1 MTKLL
6 AVEPEKALSQDVIRF
21 STIPVNAYQKSVKE
35 EQSRYS
41 TEDFLDIW
49 RDMCAIREFETILNE
64 IKLKGAY
71 RGVAYDHAGPA
82 HLSIGQEAAAV
93 GMAFSLT
100 PDDHIFGSHRSHG
113 EILAKAFSAIRQL
126 GEPQLLEIMRAYR
139 DGAVLGPVERGFSG
153 SVRDLATRF
162 FVYGAYSEIFARE
175 TGFNRGLGGSMHA
188 FFTPFGIYPN
198 NAIVGGSGSI
208 APGAALYKRVN
219 RRPGIVVANIGDASF
234 GCGPVWEGITFAS
247 MDQYRKLW
255 DQALGGG
262 LPIIFNCMDNF
273 YGMGGQPNGETMACE
288 FIARIGAGVNPEQM
302 HAERINGY
310 DPLAVIDAF
319 KRKKEILLRGKG
331 PVLLDTITYRFS
343 GHSPSDASSYRSK
356 EEVEHWQAA
365 DSIGAYRER
374 LVEAGAVST
383 DALDRAQLE
392 IQETVFA
399 MFRLAADL
407 EASPRLAFDSELVG
421 EVMYSNRHVERFD
434 DRPSELLQDL
444 ADNPRVKQIQGKVR
458 TAFQDG
464 KPVPKMK
471 VFNIRDAIFEALL
484 HRFAIDPTM
493 VAFGEENRD
502 WGGAFAVYRGLTEAL
517 PYHRLFNAPISEAG
531 IVGAAVGYGMEG
543 GRAVAELLAAADGG
557 DDDAVAEL
565 MYSDFMG
572 RAGDELF
579 NQLAKWQAMSA
590 GMLTL
595 PVVVRISV
603 GAKYGAQHSQDFTA
617 LTNHI
622 PGLKVVYPVT
632 PYDAKGM
639 MNAALAGTDPV
650 LFFESQKLYDIG
662 ETFQTAGVPEAYY
675 EIELGLPSVKRTG
688 ADLTMVTF
696 GPALYTAIAA
706 ADELRDHFDLSTEVI
721 DLRSANPLDYGLLV
735 ESVRKTGKVLLV
747 SDAVERGGVMQTV
760 ASTLTQL
767 CFDDLDAPPVVVGS
781 RNWITPAPELEE
793 MFFPQ
798 PAWLL
803 DAVHEQILPLRG
815 YRPAG
820 NRTRGELLRR
830 ARLGV

>member
-6 AVEPEKALSQDVIRF
+6 EIKPEQELSPDVIHF
-21 STIPVNAYQKSVKE
+21 DDIPVNAYRPTPAE
-35 EQSRYS
+35 ELSRYAVA
-41 TEDFLDIW
+41 DFLEIW
-49 RDMCAIREFETILNE
+49 RNMCAIREFETILNE

-71 RGVAYDHAGPA
+71 RGVTYDHAGPA

-113 EILAKAFSAIRQL
+113 EILAKGFSAIRQV
-126 GEPQLLEIMRAYR
+126 GEEQLMAIMRAYR
-139 DGAVLGPVERGFSG
+139 EGAVLGPVEERYSG

-162 FVYGAYSEIFARE
+162 FIYGAYSELFARE

-188 FFTPFGIYPN
+188 FFAPFGIYPN

-219 RRPGIVVANIGDASF
+219 RRPGIVIANIGDASF

-255 DQALGGG
+255 DPALGGG

-273 YGMGGQPNGETMACE
+273 YGMGGQPQGETMGCE

-302 HAERINGY
+302 HAERVNGY

-319 KRKKEILLRGKG
+319 RRKKEILLQGGG
-331 PVLLDTITYRFS
+331 PVLLDTITYRYS

-356 EEVEHWQAA
+356 EELERWQAV
-365 DSIGAYRER
+365 DSIRSYRER
-374 LVEAGAVST
+374 MVASGAVDG
-383 DALDRAQLE
+383 DALDQAEHE
-392 IQETVFA
+392 IQELVFS
-399 MFRLAADL
+399 MFQLAADL
-407 EASPRLAFDSELVG
+407 EVSPRLSLSSELVG
-421 EVMYSNRHVERFD
+421 EVMFSNRRVEKFD
-434 DRPSELLQDL
+434 ERKPELLQDL
-444 ADNPRVKQIQGKVR
+444 AENPRVKQIRDKVR
-458 TAFQDG
+458 TALDQDG

-484 HRFAIDPTM
+484 HRFAIDSTM
-493 VAFGEENRD
+493 IAFGEENRD

-531 IVGAAVGYGMEG
+531 IIGAAVGYGMEG
-543 GRAVAELLAAADGG
+543 GRV
-557 DDDAVAEL
+557 VAEL
-565 MYSDFMG
+565 MYADFIG

-579 NQLAKWQAMSA
+579 NQLSKWQAMSA
-590 GMLTL
+590 GQLTM

-617 LTNHI
+617 LTAHI
-622 PGLKVVYPVT
+622 PGLKVVFPVT

-650 LFFESQKLYDIG
+650 VFFESQKLYDIG
-662 ETFQTAGVPEAYY
+662 EMFQTAGVPEGYY
-675 EIELGLPSVKRTG
+675 EIDLSLPSVKRTG
-688 ADLTMVTF
+688 SDLTVISF

-706 ADELRDHFDLSTEVI
+706 ADQLAERFGLSTEVI

-735 ESVRKTGKVLLV
+735 DSVRKTGKVLLI
-747 SDAVERGGVMQTV
+747 SEAVERGGVMQTV
-760 ASTLTQL
+760 ASTLTQV
-767 CFDDLDAPPVVVGS
+767 CFDDLDGPPVVVGS
-781 RNWITPAPELEE
+781 RNWITPAPELET

-798 PAWLL
+798 ATWLL
-803 DAVHEQILPLRG
+803 DAIHEQILPLKG
-815 YRPAG
+815 YRPGG
-820 NRTRGELLRR
+820 NRTGGELIRR

>member
-6 AVEPEKALSQDVIRF
+6 EIKPEQEFSPDVIHF
-21 STIPVNAYQKSVKE
+21 DDIPVNAYRRTPAE
-35 EQSRYS
+35 ELSRYAVA
-41 TEDFLDIW
+41 DFLEIW
-49 RDMCAIREFETILNE
+49 RNMCAIREFETVLNE

-71 RGVAYDHAGPA
+71 RGVTYDHAGPA

-113 EILAKAFSAIRQL
+113 EILAKGFSAIRQV
-126 GEPQLLEIMRAYR
+126 GEEQLMAIMRAYR
-139 DGAVLGPVERGFSG
+139 EGAVLGPVEERYSG

-162 FVYGAYSEIFARE
+162 FIYGAYSELFARE

-188 FFTPFGIYPN
+188 FFAPFGIYPN

-255 DQALGGG
+255 DPALGGG

-273 YGMGGQPNGETMACE
+273 YGMGGQPQGETMGCE

-302 HAERINGY
+302 HAERVNGY

-319 KRKKEILLRGKG
+319 RRKKEILLQGGG
-331 PVLLDTITYRFS
+331 PVLLDTITYRYS

-356 EEVEHWQAA
+356 EELERWQAV
-365 DSIGAYRER
+365 DSIRSYRER
-374 LVEAGAVST
+374 MVASGAVDG
-383 DALDRAQLE
+383 DALDQAEHE
-392 IQETVFA
+392 IQELVFS
-399 MFRLAADL
+399 MFQLAADL
-407 EASPRLAFDSELVG
+407 DVSPRLSLSSELVG
-421 EVMYSNRHVERFD
+421 EVMFSNRRVEKFD
-434 DRPSELLQDL
+434 ERKPELLQDL
-444 ADNPRVKQIQGKVR
+444 AENPRVKQIRDKVR
-458 TAFQDG
+458 TALDQDG

-493 VAFGEENRD
+493 IAFGEENRD

-531 IVGAAVGYGMEG
+531 IIGAAVGYGMEG
-543 GRAVAELLAAADGG
+543 GRV
-557 DDDAVAEL
+557 VAEL
-565 MYSDFMG
+565 MYADFMG

-579 NQLAKWQAMSA
+579 NQLSKWQAMSA
-590 GMLTL
+590 GQLTM

-617 LTNHI
+617 LTAHI
-622 PGLKVVYPVT
+622 PGLKVVFPVT

-650 LFFESQKLYDIG
+650 VFFESQKLYDIG
-662 ETFQTAGVPEAYY
+662 EMFQTAGVPEGYY
-675 EIELGLPSVKRTG
+675 EIDLSLPSVKRTG
-688 ADLTMVTF
+688 SDLTVISF

-706 ADELRDHFDLSTEVI
+706 ADQLAERFGLSTEVI

-735 ESVRKTGKVLLV
+735 DSVRKTGKVLLI
-747 SDAVERGGVMQTV
+747 SEAVERGGVMQTV
-760 ASTLTQL
+760 ASTLTQV
-767 CFDDLDAPPVVVGS
+767 CFDDLDGPPVVVGS
-781 RNWITPAPELEE
+781 RNWITPAPELET

-798 PAWLL
+798 ATWLL
-803 DAVHEQILPLRG
+803 DAIHEQILPLKG
-815 YRPAG
+815 YRPGG
-820 NRTRGELLRR
+820 NRTGGELIRR

>member
-1 MTKLL
+1 VTKLL
-6 AVEPEKALSQDVIRF
+6 EIKPEQELFPDVIHF
-21 STIPVNAYQKSVKE
+21 DDIPVNAYRRTPAE
-35 EQSRYS
+35 ELSRYAVA
-41 TEDFLDIW
+41 DFLEIW
-49 RDMCAIREFETILNE
+49 RNMCAIREFETILNE

-71 RGVAYDHAGPA
+71 RGVTYDHAGPA

-113 EILAKAFSAIRQL
+113 EILAKGFSAIRQV
-126 GEPQLLEIMRAYR
+126 GEEQLMAIMRAYR
-139 DGAVLGPVERGFSG
+139 EGAVLGPVEERYSG

-162 FVYGAYSEIFARE
+162 FIYGAYSELFARE

-188 FFTPFGIYPN
+188 FFAPFGIYPN

-255 DQALGGG
+255 DPALGGG

-273 YGMGGQPNGETMACE
+273 YGMGGQPQGETMGCE

-302 HAERINGY
+302 HAERVNGY

-319 KRKKEILLRGKG
+319 RRKKEILLQGGG
-331 PVLLDTITYRFS
+331 PVLLDTITYRYS

-356 EEVEHWQAA
+356 EELERWQAV
-365 DSIGAYRER
+365 DSIRSYRER
-374 LVEAGAVST
+374 MVASGAVDG
-383 DALDRAQLE
+383 DALDQVEHE
-392 IQETVFA
+392 IQELVFS
-399 MFRLAADL
+399 MFQLAADL
-407 EASPRLAFDSELVG
+407 EVSPRLSLSSELVG
-421 EVMYSNRHVERFD
+421 EVMFSNRRVEKFD
-434 DRPSELLQDL
+434 ERKPELLQDL
-444 ADNPRVKQIQGKVR
+444 AENPRVKQIRDKVR
-458 TAFQDG
+458 TALDQDG

-493 VAFGEENRD
+493 IAFGEENRD
-502 WGGAFAVYRGLTEAL
+502 WGGAFAVYRGLTETL

-531 IVGAAVGYGMEG
+531 IIGAAVGYGMEG
-543 GRAVAELLAAADGG
+543 GRV
-557 DDDAVAEL
+557 VAEL
-565 MYSDFMG
+565 MYADFMG

-579 NQLAKWQAMSA
+579 NQLSKWQAMSA
-590 GMLTL
+590 GQLTM

-617 LTNHI
+617 LTAHI
-622 PGLKVVYPVT
+622 PGLKVVFPVT

-650 LFFESQKLYDIG
+650 VFFESQKLYDIG
-662 ETFQTAGVPEAYY
+662 EMFQTAGVPEGYY
-675 EIELGLPSVKRTG
+675 EIDLSLPSVKRTG
-688 ADLTMVTF
+688 SDLTVISF

-706 ADELRDHFDLSTEVI
+706 ADQLAERFGLSTEVI

-735 ESVRKTGKVLLV
+735 DSVRKTGKVLLI
-747 SDAVERGGVMQTV
+747 SEAVERGGVMQTV
-760 ASTLTQL
+760 ASTLTQV
-767 CFDDLDAPPVVVGS
+767 CFDDLDGPPIVVGS
-781 RNWITPAPELEE
+781 RNWITPAPELET

-798 PAWLL
+798 ATWLL
-803 DAVHEQILPLRG
+803 DAIHEQILPLKG
-815 YRPAG
+815 YRPGG
-820 NRTRGELLRR
+820 NRTGGELIRR
-830 ARLGV
+830 AHLGV